1 MSADPQ
7 PARARCS
14 ATVITLNE
22 ESTLR
27 ECLESLRW
35 ADEIIVV
42 DSGSK
47 DRTVEIAREF
57 TDKVFFNPWPGH
69 KEQKNFAV
77 DLAENGWIFSLDA
90 DERVGPALR
99 DLILRELIEPKADG
113 YLIPRHNY
121 FLGRL
126 MRHGGWWPDEVLR
139 LFRRDRGRFGGEN
152 PHDKVVLSGGRPGRL
167 SEPITHHTYRSFS
180 HFISK
185 QPPYAEAT
193 ARSRLARGKSP
204 RWPAARVACRPV
216 WKFIEVYILKLGLL
230 DGVHGLVAAF
240 GHAFRVYM
248 QECLMWETTRP
259 PKR

>member
-1 MSADPQ
+1 MTAQ
-7 PARARCS
+7 PARPRCS

-22 ESTLR
+22 ELNIG

-42 DSGSK
+42 DSGSR
-47 DRTVEIAREF
+47 DRTVEIARGF
-57 TDKVFFNPWPGH
+57 TDKVFTNPWPGH

-77 DLAENGWIFSLDA
+77 DLAANEWIFSLDA

-99 DLILRELIEPKADG
+99 EQILGALGGPKSNG
-113 YLIPRHNY
+113 YLIPRNNY

-126 MRHGGWWPDEVLR
+126 MRHGGWHPDEVLR
-139 LFRRDRGRFGGEN
+139 LFRKDRGRFGGEN
-152 PHDKVVLSGGRPGRL
+152 PHDKVVLSEGKPGRL
-167 SEPITHHTYRSFS
+167 AEPMTHYTYRSFG

-185 QPPYAEAT
+185 QQPYAEAT
-193 ARSRLARGKSP
+193 ARSRWAKGKRP
-204 RWPAARVACRPV
+204 AWPVARVACKPA
-216 WKFIEVYILKLGLL
+216 WKFVEVYLLKLGLL

-248 QECLMWETTRP
+248 TECLTWEMGRRP
-259 PKR
+259 KA